1 MSTQGKK
8 LVEIVSLEKS
18 YQLGAIDTPVLR
30 KVSVT
35 FDQGS
40 FSAIVG
46 PSGSGKTSLLRVVA
60 GLIVP
65 REARVALDGDCW
77 IDTSLSIA
85 RPTRDRPIGYVGSAV
100 MLNAKLKPKMTLLHV
115 IAMTRALGEARTQQN
130 EQPEVFRWTDG
141 GGSYV
146 DATFAQ
152 GKLVQWA
159 LTRPP
164 VPEEDAPAQETP
176 PA

>member
-1 MSTQGKK
+1 MRLQQV
-8 LVEIVSLEKS
+8 LVPLGGLVLLVVGYRSWGWGGVAGVS
-18 YQLGAIDTPVLR
+18 GAIFMFLM
-30 KVSVT
+30 
-35 FDQGS
+35 
-40 FSAIVG
+40 
-46 PSGSGKTSLLRVVA
+46 LHL
-60 GLIVP
+60 
-65 REARVALDGDCW
+65 
-77 IDTSLSIA
+77 
-85 RPTRDRPIGYVGSAV
+85 TRTMQVMRRAADRPIGYVGSAV